1 MRKYFRLSLK
11 KRLGFIS
18 IASFL
23 PMLCLVVILLM
34 SLVRATHA
42 YSGIT
47 QSVSYANVY
56 VKEFKE
62 RIDYSMY
69 LAVIGNKSVKEL
81 ENRETTVNGIK
92 TVNPYKYIDKM
103 MDVCDEL
110 ADMATVDSNRY
121 QIRMLKS
128 SLKYLRHY
136 IETLENNIENKVS
149 YDYNMEYLDGNIR
162 NLTSLIQEGIQ
173 DYIYT
178 ETMNFDNIRAQ
189 LDKQNADTLKVSILI
204 SVIAAIASW
213 ILTGIAS
220 KNVIVPIQKLCKQTN
235 RVAEGDFTV
244 NTNVQADDEI
254 AVLTESFNDMTKEIG
269 VLVED
274 IKKQQIDLRNTEIK
288 LLQAQINPHFLY
300 NTLDA
305 IVWLAEEKKTD
316 EVVSMVTSLSEFFR
330 TTLSAGR
337 DFITVKEEESHIES
351 YLQIQRFRYED
362 IMEYEIDICPEIYDF
377 LIPKLT
383 LQPLVENAL
392 YHGIKNK
399 RGKGKIKITGKKEGD
414 KIIFHVMDNGRG
426 MDESTLRKLRE
437 TLNNDDNK
445 IDRKDSG
452 FGLVNV
458 NQRIRQYYG
467 KEDGLSFESEEN
479 KGTIASVIIRAKKI
493 EPFS

>member
-1 MRKYFRLSLK
+1 M
-11 KRLGFIS
+11 
-18 IASFL
+18 
-23 PMLCLVVILLM
+23 
-34 SLVRATHA
+34 
-42 YSGIT
+42 
-47 QSVSYANVY
+47 
-56 VKEFKE
+56 
-62 RIDYSMY
+62 
-69 LAVIGNKSVKEL
+69 
-81 ENRETTVNGIK
+81 
-92 TVNPYKYIDKM
+92 
-103 MDVCDEL
+103 
-110 ADMATVDSNRY
+110 
-121 QIRMLKS
+121 
-128 SLKYLRHY
+128 
-136 IETLENNIENKVS
+136 
-149 YDYNMEYLDGNIR
+149 
-162 NLTSLIQEGIQ
+162 
-173 DYIYT
+173 
-178 ETMNFDNIRAQ
+178 
-189 LDKQNADTLKVSILI
+189 
-204 SVIAAIASW
+204 
-213 ILTGIAS
+213 
-220 KNVIVPIQKLCKQTN
+220 
-235 RVAEGDFTV
+235 
-244 NTNVQADDEI
+244 
-254 AVLTESFNDMTKEIG
+254 
-269 VLVED
+269 
-274 IKKQQIDLRNTEIK
+274 
-288 LLQAQINPHFLY
+288 QAQINPHFLY

>member
-1 MRKYFRLSLK
+1 MGLK
-11 KRLGFIS
+11 QS
-18 IASFL
+18 I
-23 PMLCLVVILLM
+23 
-34 SLVRATHA
+34 H
-42 YSGIT
+42 
-47 QSVSYANVY
+47 
-56 VKEFKE
+56 
-62 RIDYSMY
+62 D
-69 LAVIGNKSVKEL
+69 
-81 ENRETTVNGIK
+81 
-92 TVNPYKYIDKM
+92 KYIDKM

-149 YDYNMEYLDGNIR
+149 YDFNMEYLDGNIR

-274 IKKQQIDLRNTEIK
+274 IKKQQIDLRNTED
-288 LLQAQINPHFLY
+288 QTF
-300 NTLDA
+300 
-305 IVWLAEEKKTD
+305 
-316 EVVSMVTSLSEFFR
+316 
-330 TTLSAGR
+330 AGS
-337 DFITVKEEESHIES
+337 D
-351 YLQIQRFRYED
+351 
-362 IMEYEIDICPEIYDF
+362 
-377 LIPKLT
+377 
-383 LQPLVENAL
+383 
-392 YHGIKNK
+392 
-399 RGKGKIKITGKKEGD
+399 
-414 KIIFHVMDNGRG
+414 
-426 MDESTLRKLRE
+426 
-437 TLNNDDNK
+437 
-445 IDRKDSG
+445 
-452 FGLVNV
+452 
-458 NQRIRQYYG
+458 
-467 KEDGLSFESEEN
+467 
-479 KGTIASVIIRAKKI
+479 
-493 EPFS
+493 